1 MGHKREKVGEVSAKI
16 LKDVW
21 AGKDVPVHNFTDVY
35 YFFTESCGC
44 PQRDD
49 VDYRDYSCSRIIS
62 AVQKEVNESHLFEL
76 EGALSKCEEFDE
88 IFEKTGEFFKHMECD
103 EVYFLWMT
111 DCTMRIR

>member
-1 MGHKREKVGEVSAKI
+1 MYRYIIYRCV
-16 LKDVW
+16 L
-21 AGKDVPVHNFTDVY
+21 
-35 YFFTESCGC
+35 FFTESCGC

-76 EGALSKCEEFDE
+76 EGALSECEEFDE